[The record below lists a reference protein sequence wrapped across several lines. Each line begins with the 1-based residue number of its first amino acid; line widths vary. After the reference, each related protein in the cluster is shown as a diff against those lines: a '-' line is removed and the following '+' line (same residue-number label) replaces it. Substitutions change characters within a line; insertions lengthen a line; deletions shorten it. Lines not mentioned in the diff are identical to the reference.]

1 METTKP
7 SQPWAADH
15 SRFSMIDVA
24 GKAVTCRRAIA
35 RGEARLAPSAF
46 RALVTRTNPKGD
58 VLALAEVAG
67 ITSAKRTSDF
77 IPLCH
82 PLPINS
88 IALRFFTDE
97 SRCAVRVECEVT
109 TEAKTGVEME
119 ALSGVNGALL
129 TIYDLSKAVDP
140 VITLSEIRL
149 ELKEGGKHGDWRH
162 PDSTPEV
169 ERPERKT
176 ELKVKL
182 ELAGVSACA
191 ITVSDRSFQ
200 GVREDRSG
208 PVITDFLQGAG
219 AKVVKTLIVPD
230 ERKQIQQAVLDAIR
244 EHGVE
249 LVVVSGGTGISPRD
263 VTPDAIQEICERA
276 IPGVGELLRSEGA
289 RSTPMS
295 WLSRSGAWTRG
306 KSLILAL
313 PGSPKAVKE
322 GLETLSPILSHA
334 LQIARGGDHG

>member
-24 GKAVTCRRAIA
+24 GKAVTFRRAVA
-35 RGEARLAPSAF
+35 RGEARLGASAF

-67 ITSAKRTSDF
+67 ITAAKRTSDF

-97 SRCAVRVECEVT
+97 SRSAVRVECEVT

-162 PDSTPEV
+162 PDSTPEI
-169 ERPERKT
+169 ERT
-176 ELKVKL
+176 KL
-182 ELAGVSACA
+182 ELAGVPAIV

-208 PVITDFLQGAG
+208 PVIAEFLQGAG
-219 AKVVKTLIVPD
+219 AEVVKSVIVPD

-244 EHGVE
+244 EHGAE
-249 LVVVSGGTGISPRD
+249 LVIVTGGTGISPRD
-263 VTPDAIQEICERA
+263 MTPDAIQEICERA
-276 IPGVGELLRSEGA
+276 IPGVGELLRAEGA

-334 LQIARGGDHG
+334 LQIVRGGDHG